1 MNGFLNIPWLVWGG
15 LALVVALVFVFFVP
29 GAEKINATSGFQHI
43 IVRWFH
49 SLCWL
54 LLAINFFLRAI
65 GSDSVNGIA
74 NLVAA
79 AGGITYALYMVN
91 FMQVINR

>member
-1 MNGFLNIPWLVWGG
+1 MNGFLNIPWVVWGG
-15 LALVVALVFVFFVP
+15 LALVVALLFVFFVP
-29 GAEKINATSGFQHI
+29 GAKKINATTGFQRI

-65 GSDSVNGIA
+65 GTDGANGVA

-79 AGGITYALYMVN
+79 AGGIAYALYMVN